1 LKICKAQRGDTG
13 KYEVVLKNVKGEI
26 AIPIQVEVTDKPSAP
41 KGPLK
46 VTDVT
51 SQTANISW
59 HAPEDDGGSHLINYI
74 VEKMDVSKGEWSP
87 VEVVPPNQT
96 SLKVTRLSPK
106 KEYLFRVRAINSEGE
121 SPNLEAL
128 KPILAKDPYDEP
140 TKPSTPE
147 ILDFNNV

>member
-96 SLKVTRLSPK
+96 SLSLFFYKTLIENSYFRTEWISNGLSRTVT
-106 KEYLFRVRAINSEGE
+106 
-121 SPNLEAL
+121 EAL
-128 KPILAKDPYDEP
+128 QLKNI
-140 TKPSTPE
+140 
-147 ILDFNNV
+147 